1 MHIELIIK
9 AIRAGVGG
17 GGGLPPIPIKMFLYH
32 HNHVLHKEKKGNFEF
47 IQFVLD
53 HLN

>member
-9 AIRAGVGG
+9 AIRAWGG
-17 GGGLPPIPIKMFLYH
+17 GGGLPPIKMFLYH